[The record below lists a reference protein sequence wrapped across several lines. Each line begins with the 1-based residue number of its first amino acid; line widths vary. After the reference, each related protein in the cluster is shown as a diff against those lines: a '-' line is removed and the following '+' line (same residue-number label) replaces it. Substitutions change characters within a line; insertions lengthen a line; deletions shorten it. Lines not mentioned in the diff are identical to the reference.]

1 MVAPAREL
9 GVPPGL
15 LGRTQCTRAVYP
27 REFPR
32 MPHTSGKHVPKHR
45 QAKHRKSR
53 SSVLATRA
61 PRRVLR
67 NTVMLSSVAA
77 AATAGV
83 ITTGI
88 ASTPSALGTASKRV
102 SVPETT
108 EEPTAERTEA
118 LRASTPL
125 SRSGGRKDADRAKD
139 KARKAPEGQS
149 EDEDLSDADPRDIG
163 LALLPEYGFSTDQ
176 FDCLDALYVSESNW
190 EVDADNPTSSAY
202 GIPQALTSMH
212 DLPPGYFT
220 DAEVQIRWGLE
231 YIKDSYGSPCSAWEF
246 KQGNNWY

>member
-1 MVAPAREL
+1 
-9 GVPPGL
+9 
-15 LGRTQCTRAVYP
+15 
-27 REFPR
+27 
-32 MPHTSGKHVPKHR
+32 MPHASGKHVPKHR

-67 NTVMLSSVAA
+67 NTVMLSSVAV

-83 ITTGI
+83 VTTGV
-88 ASTPSALGTASKRV
+88 ASSPVTLGTASKRV
-102 SVPETT
+102 SEP
-108 EEPTAERTEA
+108 EPTDERTEA

-125 SRSGGRKDADRAKD
+125 SRSGGRGDAGRKDADRARD
-139 KARKAPEGQS
+139 KTPKAPESQS
-149 EDEDLSDADPRDIG
+149 EEDLSDADPRDIG
-163 LALLPEYGFSTDQ
+163 MALLPEYGFSTDQ
-176 FDCLDALYVSESNW
+176 FSCLDALYVSESDW
-190 EVDADNPTSSAY
+190 RVDADNPTSSAY

-212 DLPPGYFT
+212 DLPAGYYT

-246 KQGNNWY
+246 KQSNNWY

>member
-1 MVAPAREL
+1 
-9 GVPPGL
+9 
-15 LGRTQCTRAVYP
+15 
-27 REFPR
+27 

-67 NTVMLSSVAA
+67 NTVMLSSVAV

-83 ITTGI
+83 VTTGV
-88 ASTPSALGTASKRV
+88 ASSPVTLGTASKRV
-102 SVPETT
+102 SVPEPT
-108 EEPTAERTEA
+108 EEPTDERTEA

-125 SRSGGRKDADRAKD
+125 SRSGGRKDADGAKG
-139 KARKAPEGQS
+139 KTPKAPESQS
-149 EDEDLSDADPRDIG
+149 EEDLSDADPREIG

-176 FDCLDALYVSESNW
+176 FSCLDALYVSESDW
-190 EVDADNPTSSAY
+190 RVDADNPTSSAY
-202 GIPQALTSMH
+202 GIPQAMTSMH
-212 DLPPGYFT
+212 DLPSGYYT

-231 YIKDSYGSPCSAWEF
+231 YIKDSYGTPCSAWEF
-246 KQGNNWY
+246 KQSNNWY

>member
-1 MVAPAREL
+1 MNRPA
-9 GVPPGL
+9 
-15 LGRTQCTRAVYP
+15 TRAVYP

-32 MPHTSGKHVPKHR
+32 MSHTSGKHVPKHR

-53 SSVLATRA
+53 ASVVAGRA

-67 NTVMLSSVAA
+67 NTVMLSSVAV

-83 ITTGI
+83 VTTGI
-88 ASTPSALGTASKRV
+88 ASTPVSLGTAAKRI
-102 SVPETT
+102 SEPEPSTT
-108 EEPTAERTEA
+108 EPPEA

-125 SRSGGRKDADRAKD
+125 SRSGGREDADRTKKQTSSKD
-139 KARKAPEGQS
+139 DESQS
-149 EDEDLSDADPRDIG
+149 DDDFSGDDPRDIG

-176 FDCLDALYVSESNW
+176 FSCLDALYVSESDW

-212 DLPPGYFT
+212 ELPPGYMT
-220 DAEVQIRWGLE
+220 SAEVQIRWGLE

-246 KQGNNWY
+246 KQSNSWY